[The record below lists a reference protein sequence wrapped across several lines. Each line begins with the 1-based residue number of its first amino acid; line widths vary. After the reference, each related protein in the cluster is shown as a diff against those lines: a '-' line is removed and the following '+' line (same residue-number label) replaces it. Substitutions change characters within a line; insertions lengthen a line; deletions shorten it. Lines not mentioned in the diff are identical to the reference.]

1 MFSYSYTQCTHSS
14 SGKRSFG
21 FTLIELLISVAII
34 GVITGIIVLKYRA
47 FDSTT
52 LLKGAAYE
60 IALALRETQ
69 VRSVSA
75 LQHDDKNFDN
85 PYGITFTPS
94 QKTYT
99 VFEFTTTSED
109 PYYDVSDP
117 VPVYAKAMNT
127 VTLDRG
133 IRVVDV
139 CVTVGSNTYCNT
151 DGVTRLDVSFKRPEF
166 KAYYY
171 AKKSGGDLS
180 STIDS
185 ATIKVS
191 STNNSANVFKV
202 IVSRLGQISVVKE

>member
-1 MFSYSYTQCTHSS
+1 MPMFSYSYTQCTHSS

-99 VFEFTTTSED
+99 VFEFNSTSEY
-109 PYYDVSDP
+109 PYYDVPESNPDT
-117 VPVYAKAMNT
+117 AEDMST

-133 IRVVDV
+133 MRIVDV
-139 CVTVGSNTYCNT
+139 CINDT
-151 DGVTRLDVSFKRPEF
+151 DCSPSRVDISFKRPEF
-166 KAYYY
+166 KAYFYVPGKTQPQNE
-171 AKKSGGDLS
+171 AISNAVIK
-180 STIDS
+180 ID
-185 ATIKVS
+185 
-191 STNNSANVFKV
+191 STNNTGNVFKV